1 MIYKLLK
8 KRRMRKMITIK
19 IKLDGEIDMEF
30 DVEDILHT
38 DLMTVV
44 EQYIRENMELVMEH
58 IIVEE

>member
-1 MIYKLLK
+1 MIDIRL
-8 KRRMRKMITIK
+8 
-19 IKLDGEIDMEF
+19 KLDGEINMEI

-44 EQYIRENMELVMEH
+44 EQYIRANIEEVMQY